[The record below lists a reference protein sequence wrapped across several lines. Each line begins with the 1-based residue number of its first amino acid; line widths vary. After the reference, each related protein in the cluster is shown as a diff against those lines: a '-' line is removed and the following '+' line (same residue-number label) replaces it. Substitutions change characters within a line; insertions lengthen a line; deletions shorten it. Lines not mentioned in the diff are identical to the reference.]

1 MTPLKWTIGDD
12 AANIAAMLDTS
23 TRNTMKLL
31 RGTDANGYVYSLS
44 ERRMLD
50 AGGEVVA
57 RERLVDLASKATAT
71 LKANIKASG

>member
-1 MTPLKWTIGDD
+1 VTPLKWTIGDD

-44 ERRMLD
+44 DGRLLGAR
-50 AGGEVVA
+50 GKVVPQQ
-57 RERLVDLASKATAT
+57 RLVSLA
-71 LKANIKASG
+71 